1 MNKCFLLL
9 GFSND
14 MTDADLRI
22 AGKKQKKKHLSF
34 EGPKKIDKFLISK
47 PASN

>member
-1 MNKCFLLL
+1 MNKCFLPL

-14 MTDADLRI
+14 MTDADLRM
-22 AGKKQKKKHLSF
+22 AGKKQKKHLSF
-34 EGPKKIDKFLISK
+34 KGPEKIDKFLISK